1 MSDENDDL
9 DPAEPD
15 PDELDRR
22 VVPLPRKDGGRRL
35 CPVCRAPAVH
45 RFRPFCS
52 QRCADVDL
60 GRWVKGNYR
69 IPTEEA
75 PAEGLAESEA
85 PRDRSDEDD

>member
-1 MSDENDDL
+1 MSNDSD
-9 DPAEPD
+9 DHD

-22 VVPLPRKDGGRRL
+22 VVPLPRQDGERRR
-35 CPVCRAPAVH
+35 CPICRAPALH

-75 PAEGLAESEA
+75 PEGEA
-85 PRDRSDEDD
+85 PLDAGADRQEEDS